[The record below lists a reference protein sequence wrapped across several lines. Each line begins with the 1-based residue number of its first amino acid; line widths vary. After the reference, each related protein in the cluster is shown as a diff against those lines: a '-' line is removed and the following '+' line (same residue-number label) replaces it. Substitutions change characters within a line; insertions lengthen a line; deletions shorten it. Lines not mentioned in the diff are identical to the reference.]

1 MAENIPATLRTEFG
15 KGAAR
20 RIRRDN
26 KIPAVLYGHGEAPAH
41 LTLPGHQTFLVIK
54 DNVNALLEL
63 SFDGKSELALVK
75 DIQRDVLSQEIEHL
89 DLLLVRRG
97 EKVSVEVYVVVE
109 GESAPG
115 TIHTL
120 DMQTLSVE
128 ADALSIPES
137 IHVSVE
143 GLEDGTI
150 VRVSDLELPEGT
162 TTDVD
167 PETPVVSISTP
178 RGEEEDEAEDED
190 AEGEA
195 TEAGSED

>member
-1 MAENIPATLRTEFG
+1 MAEKIPATLRTEFG

-26 KIPAVLYGHGEAPAH
+26 KIPAVLYGHGEAPTH
-41 LTLPGHQTFLVIK
+41 LTLPGHETFLIIK
-54 DNVNALLEL
+54 DNINALLEL
-63 SFDGKSELALVK
+63 SFEGKSELALVK
-75 DIQRDVLSQEIEHL
+75 DVQRDVLSQEIEHL

-120 DMQTLSVE
+120 DLQTLTVE
-128 ADALSIPES
+128 ADAMAIPES

-150 VRVSDLELPEGT
+150 VRVGDLDLPEGSS
-162 TTDVD
+162 TDVD
-167 PETPVVSISTP
+167 PETIVVSVSTP
-178 RGEEEDEAEDED
+178 RGEEESEDED
-190 AEGEA
+190 EAGEGEA
-195 TEAGSED
+195 GEAGSQD